1 MAWVRLDSPLR
12 AVHDKTQSRAP
23 SRPSRRILFDAT
35 NAQGEGIMLFF
46 RHKTTGASVPSAKQV
61 MQLFIGIQHGQSA
74 PRPGEASV
82 TLLCEISTQV
92 RRTDSTRWKC
102 IHTRDTIA

>member
-12 AVHDKTQSRAP
+12 AVHDKTQSRPP

-35 NAQGEGIMLFF
+35 NAQGEGLMLFF
-46 RHKTTGASVPSAKQV
+46 RHKTTGTGVPSGKQV
-61 MQLFIGIQHGQSA
+61 MQLFIGIQHGHSA

-82 TLLCEISTQV
+82 TLLCEMGTQV
-92 RRTDSTRWKC
+92 RHTDSTRGKYTP
-102 IHTRDTIA
+102 IRDTIA